1 MEVNDLR
8 KNICLIKSEVYV
20 KQEIKKKKKKKII
33 GADYMEVCFVIY
45 FRVKSFVILIFLGKE
60 LTISFM

>member
-20 KQEIKKKKKKKII
+20 KQEIKKKKKKKDNRRRLH
-33 GADYMEVCFVIY
+33 GSVFCN
-45 FRVKSFVILIFLGKE
+45 IFQGKE
-60 LTISFM
+60 FCNTYISG